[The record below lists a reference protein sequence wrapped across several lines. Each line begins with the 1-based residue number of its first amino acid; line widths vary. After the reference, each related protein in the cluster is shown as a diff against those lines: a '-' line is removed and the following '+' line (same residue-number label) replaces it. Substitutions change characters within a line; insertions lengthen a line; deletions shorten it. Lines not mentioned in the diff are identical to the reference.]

1 MSFTVKF
8 SINKGWIMS
17 DIVSQENQSLA
28 ALRIIDYQPS
38 LLPVQIVETTTYY
51 ATKHL
56 KIIGTGIDG
65 KKYAVKRVSQK
76 DNRGLIPA
84 SELFCYELA
93 RAIFLPVP
101 YYEIVKLKDSELAFG
116 SVWEGGVDIGDA
128 LDRVLTGEIETNNPK
143 LILSKIYAF
152 DLFVN
157 NTDRHFNN
165 YLVCLKH
172 EKHSII
178 AFDFSMAWYAGVDPF
193 GYQALNPEYD
203 TCRYHKIIR
212 ASKHYFDAELARNTL
227 TEIDKIS
234 IDKVEQILR
243 RMPDSW
249 FSMQQRQEVLAWW
262 DSSAK
267 TERITRL
274 KTEIR

>member
-1 MSFTVKF
+1 M
-8 SINKGWIMS
+8 G

-28 ALRIIDYQPS
+28 VLRMIEYQSS
-38 LLPVQIVETTTYY
+38 LLPVQIVETTTHHS
-51 ATKHL
+51 TKHL

-65 KKYAVKRVSQK
+65 KKYAVKRVCEQ
-76 DNRGLIPA
+76 DNNCLIPA

-93 RAIFLPVP
+93 RTIFLPVP
-101 YYEIVKLKDSELAFG
+101 YYEIVKLKDNELAFG
-116 SVWEGGVDIGDA
+116 SVWEGGVDFDDA
-128 LDRVLTGEIETNNPK
+128 LTRVLMGEIETNNPK

-203 TCRYHKIIR
+203 TYQHHKIIK
-212 ASKHYFDAELARNTL
+212 ASKHYFDAELAKNTL

-234 IDKVEQILR
+234 IDKIEQILR
-243 RMPDSW
+243 LMPDSW
-249 FSMQQRQEVLAWW
+249 FSMQQRQEVVAWW